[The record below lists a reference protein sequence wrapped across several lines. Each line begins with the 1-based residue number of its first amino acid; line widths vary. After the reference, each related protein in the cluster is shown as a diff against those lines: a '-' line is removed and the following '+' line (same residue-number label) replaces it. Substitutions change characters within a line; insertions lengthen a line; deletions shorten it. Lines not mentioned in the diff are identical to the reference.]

1 MIKVILLILFALQLK
16 SSQKLNEFWELSSLT
31 EFNSNF
37 NINFDGNYKS
47 FKNQIY
53 QIGIFN
59 NEIILNTDKKDI
71 SISELI
77 PNYESSE
84 VITFEIDDEF
94 IAIKDF
100 NYIYLLGHNNLT
112 QIKFKYQI
120 PCKLYLSNLEIW
132 NNNLYLFD
140 VKFSENNCKETS
152 QTILIE
158 LNLINKELKKVNF
171 DNIEG
176 IDMAVYGTRKLIDFN
191 NGILS
196 ISDITNYKVRFYN
209 VEKGIF
215 VDSIFRNDYKPWGI
229 EQENYPKY
237 NCDKYIS
244 NYIYKAFEFR
254 KILNQIWRSE
264 FINDSTYLVSW
275 TYPSK
280 IDGIDSYRC
289 KYDLYKKQN
298 NKWAIYEMD
307 LLNYEKNPNDIF
319 SPENISLYQTFR
331 IIDGNLFKVVPYP
344 KKLID
349 FSKLTT
355 ISEFDNKVEEY
366 YLDNDLEYTFLK
378 FKFK

>member
-215 VDSIFRNDYKPWGI
+215 VDSIFR
-229 EQENYPKY
+229 
-237 NCDKYIS
+237 
-244 NYIYKAFEFR
+244 